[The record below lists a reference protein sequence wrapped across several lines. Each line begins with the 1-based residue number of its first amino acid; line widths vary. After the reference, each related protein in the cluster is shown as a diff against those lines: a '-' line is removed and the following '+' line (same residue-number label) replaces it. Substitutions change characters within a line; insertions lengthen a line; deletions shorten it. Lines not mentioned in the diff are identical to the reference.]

1 MKALLRAARR
11 FQVWALSDG
20 ITGLTSW
27 AIWFIWDTSQL
38 KPIHNCAP
46 YQRDGRA
53 ASKHDRHGEQSS
65 LVSLPEWLPQP
76 SSRLSAQ
83 AQHSVCRRS
92 QLWIW
97 LGQRRVIAA
106 LKQRGG
112 SPENLRASQ
121 ALLVSFHVLCMSVV
135 VFCELIIRVR
145 NSDTLINQLSGV
157 TWKPSLNPSY
167 LWNDTLGTEMEVI
180 VNFF

>member
-1 MKALLRAARR
+1 MKALLRAARQ

-27 AIWFIWDTSQL
+27 AVWFIWYTSQI

-53 ASKHDRHGEQSS
+53 ASKHDRPGEQSS
-65 LVSLPEWLPQP
+65 LVSLPEWLSQP
-76 SSRLSAQ
+76 SSRLSARV
-83 AQHSVCRRS
+83 QHSVCRRS
-92 QLWIW
+92 QLWIR

-112 SPENLRASQ
+112 LLENLRAYQSPFSLISFTVYICGLLRVNNKSQ
-121 ALLVSFHVLCMSVV
+121 EQWHF
-135 VFCELIIRVR
+135 
-145 NSDTLINQLSGV
+145 D
-157 TWKPSLNPSY
+157 KPTKWCDLK
-167 LWNDTLGTEMEVI
+167 TFTEP
-180 VNFF
+180 

>member
-65 LVSLPEWLPQP
+65 LVSLPEWLSQP
-76 SSRLSAQ
+76 SSRLSNPFII
-83 AQHSVCRRS
+83 VLLIRET
-92 QLWIW
+92 
-97 LGQRRVIAA
+97 G
-106 LKQRGG
+106 
-112 SPENLRASQ
+112 ELR
-121 ALLVSFHVLCMSVV
+121 
-135 VFCELIIRVR
+135 
-145 NSDTLINQLSGV
+145 
-157 TWKPSLNPSY
+157 LN
-167 LWNDTLGTEMEVI
+167 TTGTENSPLSCLSQSDSPSPAAACLPRYSTGSADGASCGSDWDREESSLLLSSVEDYLKTSELPRA
-180 VNFF
+180 F